1 MASTDRVFRRLTQDD
16 VDEIVVELLANEV
29 TMNDISDE
37 FGVSVSNIY
46 SINSGKRFRME
57 GFKYPIRK
65 MSSPKRREDLE
76 VLEYYLLMFPEGS
89 VKVNM
94 YN

>member
-1 MASTDRVFRRLTQDD
+1 MSSTDRVFRRLTQDD

-37 FGVSVSNIY
+37 FAVRVSNIY
-46 SINSGKRFRME
+46 SIKSGKRFRME